1 MKNIVLIMALACLAL
16 TARGQVVTLNLDK
29 CREMALE
36 NSRKMSIA
44 AKQQE
49 KAGYDLKSYRAN
61 FLPKISGMG
70 IFAYVQKKMSYSLA
84 GGYLPTFVPGL
95 DGSLQPNV
103 VLNPATG
110 QPLTDADGNPVF
122 SSYAYMPD
130 IELDLDLR
138 GAYSVG
144 VMLEQPVY
152 MGGKV
157 RSAYQ
162 MAALGKEMAEMN
174 VRYSRA
180 EVLTEADEA
189 YWQYLRVVELVA
201 SAEKYEAV
209 VRELVKNLSDAFET
223 GMASRNDLL
232 KAQVKQNEAE
242 LMVQKA
248 RNGKKVAGMNLCRVI
263 GVDLQTRLQVSDSLD
278 GEMTPGVLANENS
291 LQDRPDYNLLEMEE
305 KLKDRQ
311 VALTRSD
318 FLPQLGVVASYSYS
332 DGLSLNGESSALGSF
347 SAMASL
353 SVPIYHWGEGR
364 GKVKALKAERDM
376 SRLKREEMSQL
387 MLLEIARARYN
398 IEDAYLRVQLTKKS
412 LEQADE
418 NLSVSK
424 NQYELG
430 LETLTNY
437 LEAQA
442 QWQQAWSDWIDAKA
456 ELRLSETK
464 YLRATGRLN

>member
-16 TARGQVVTLNLDK
+16 TAQGQVVTLNLDK

-70 IFAYVQKKMSYSLA
+70 MFAYVQKKMSYSLA

-209 VRELVKNLSDAFET
+209 VRELVKNLSDAFPQRFAE
-223 GMASRNDLL
+223 GAG
-232 KAQVKQNEAE
+232 EAE
-242 LMVQKA
+242 RGGTDGAEGAERQKGCRHEPLQGDWRGFA
-248 RNGKKVAGMNLCRVI
+248 DPPAGE
-263 GVDLQTRLQVSDSLD
+263 RL
-278 GEMTPGVLANENS
+278 A
-291 LQDRPDYNLLEMEE
+291 
-305 KLKDRQ
+305 
-311 VALTRSD
+311 
-318 FLPQLGVVASYSYS
+318 
-332 DGLSLNGESSALGSF
+332 
-347 SAMASL
+347 
-353 SVPIYHWGEGR
+353 GR
-364 GKVKALKAERDM
+364 GDD
-376 SRLKREEMSQL
+376 SRCAGQ
-387 MLLEIARARYN
+387 
-398 IEDAYLRVQLTKKS
+398 
-412 LEQADE
+412 
-418 NLSVSK
+418 
-424 NQYELG
+424 
-430 LETLTNY
+430 
-437 LEAQA
+437 
-442 QWQQAWSDWIDAKA
+442 
-456 ELRLSETK
+456 
-464 YLRATGRLN
+464 

>member
-16 TARGQVVTLNLDK
+16 TAQGQVVTLNLDK

-70 IFAYVQKKMSYSLA
+70 MFAYVQKKMSYSLA

-180 EVLTEADEA
+180 EVLTETDEA

-201 SAEKYEAV
+201 SAEKYGLAV
-209 VRELVKNLSDAFET
+209 PSKSHLGGASDASRIDAPVLCSCGVPGSGNHTSSEYADVEGFFER
-223 GMASRNDLL
+223 AKLL
-232 KAQVKQNEAE
+232 CAA
-242 LMVQKA
+242 
-248 RNGKKVAGMNLCRVI
+248 I
-263 GVDLQTRLQVSDSLD
+263 
-278 GEMTPGVLANENS
+278 
-291 LQDRPDYNLLEMEE
+291 
-305 KLKDRQ
+305 
-311 VALTRSD
+311 
-318 FLPQLGVVASYSYS
+318 
-332 DGLSLNGESSALGSF
+332 
-347 SAMASL
+347 
-353 SVPIYHWGEGR
+353 
-364 GKVKALKAERDM
+364 
-376 SRLKREEMSQL
+376 
-387 MLLEIARARYN
+387 
-398 IEDAYLRVQLTKKS
+398 
-412 LEQADE
+412 
-418 NLSVSK
+418 
-424 NQYELG
+424 
-430 LETLTNY
+430 
-437 LEAQA
+437 LEAD
-442 QWQQAWSDWIDAKA
+442 SFA
-456 ELRLSETK
+456 E
-464 YLRATGRLN
+464 A